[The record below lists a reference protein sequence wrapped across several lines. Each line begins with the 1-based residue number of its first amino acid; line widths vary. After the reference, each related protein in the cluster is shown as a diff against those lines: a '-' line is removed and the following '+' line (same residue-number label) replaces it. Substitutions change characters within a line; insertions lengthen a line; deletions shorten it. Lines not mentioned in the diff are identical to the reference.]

1 MDYACVLRK
10 IHRKKEA
17 GELEARAQQA
27 LANAAEVAGENY
39 RVDVRDLQRLSGK

>member
-1 MDYACVLRK
+1 VLRK

-39 RVDVRDLQRLSGK
+39 RVDVRDLERLSGK